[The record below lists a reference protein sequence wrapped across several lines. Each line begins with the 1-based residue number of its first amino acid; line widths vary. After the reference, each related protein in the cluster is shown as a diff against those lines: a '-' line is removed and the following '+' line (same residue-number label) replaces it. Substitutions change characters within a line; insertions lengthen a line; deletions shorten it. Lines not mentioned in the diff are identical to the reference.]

1 MTKLNLFFKYILE
14 QPIKIIKIW
23 TYVMFDDLSEDED
36 SLSIFHNLDFFL
48 HRLIPLQ
55 KISFTDTHGITIIFL
70 FLRNKIV

>member
-36 SLSIFHNLDFFL
+36 SLSIFHNLDFFAPSNPFAEDFFHWYTWYDGYL
-48 HRLIPLQ
+48 
-55 KISFTDTHGITIIFL
+55 SFFKDT
-70 FLRNKIV
+70 K